1 MHDIDPKVR
10 KYYGIT
16 AEQLAQIVAA
26 YSRSGVGNPDSICS
40 LVIDLKRYT
49 SDKIKHSHL
58 ADITT
63 AYAATGATR
72 DKICEL
78 LISLYDLADFT
89 LPDEEPN
96 IDIEN

>member
-16 AEQLAQIVAA
+16 GDQLAQIVAA
-26 YSRSGVGNPDSICS
+26 YARSGVGNPDSICS
-40 LVIDLKRYT
+40 LVVDLKRYT
-49 SDKIKHSHL
+49 SDKVKHSHL
-58 ADITT
+58 ADITI
-63 AYAATGATR
+63 AFAATGATR

-89 LPDEEPN
+89 IPEDEQHV
-96 IDIEN
+96 DLEN